1 MASMI
6 VRKKSIPVMNRV
18 APAKADNG
26 ESKRRSSLLKGNVPH
41 PRVEEEQL
49 RKVRSVK
56 SRVRFNDEEDKE
68 GEGLVRDESVIS
80 IGQTMAI

>member
-6 VRKKSIPVMNRV
+6 VQRKSTAIMESV
-18 APAKADNG
+18 APAKVDNG
-26 ESKRRSSLLKGNVPH
+26 EVKRRPSLLKGNVPH
-41 PRVEEEQL
+41 PRVEDEQL

-68 GEGLVRDESVIS
+68 GEGLARDESVIS

>member
-6 VRKKSIPVMNRV
+6 GRKKSTAIMQSEV
-18 APAKADNG
+18 PAKADNG
-26 ESKRRSSLLKGNVPH
+26 ETKRRPSLLKGNVPH

-68 GEGLVRDESVIS
+68 GEGLARDESMIS

>member
-1 MASMI
+1 MS
-6 VRKKSIPVMNRV
+6 SV
-18 APAKADNG
+18 APAKVDKN
-26 ESKRRSSLLKGNVPH
+26 ESKRRPSLLKGNLPH
-41 PRVEEEQL
+41 PRLEEEQL
-49 RKVRSVK
+49 LKVRSVK